1 MVLAGMLKESVMR
14 KAREEAR
21 EEGRKRW
28 GEACAK
34 FCIEVNGVLMLP
46 WTPEVRR
53 FLDGEDDT
61 TGQ

>member
-14 KAREEAR
+14 KAREESR

-28 GEACAK
+28 DEANAK
-34 FCIEVNGVLMLP
+34 FGVEVNGALMLP

-53 FLDGEDDT
+53 FLDGEDDA
-61 TGQ
+61 TGR